1 MVPTIFLLGMALDYT
16 HAQHMKVDLD
26 AATDAAAVAAVTSVT
41 MQQSPQA
48 AQTAAQNVFNVT
60 ANTLVNNSNLAG
72 QPSLTVAVNCSNPN
86 ATTGYC
92 TYPACP
98 GTNAVYS
105 DPVNSNNQVVR
116 NVQVCYTGA
125 SNNAFPG
132 VLRQASWP
140 VAGQSATRNQS
151 APNINFYL
159 LLDDSPSMAIGA
171 TSSDINTLIANTQKQ
186 VDLSTGFKGCGFA
199 CHETNPAADN
209 LGNPGGSSQD
219 NYALARNLSL
229 TLRIDRVATA
239 VKSLMNT
246 AENISNT
253 NRNTYGVAIYTF
265 DYQLNSS
272 SPIFAPSGKPGV
284 VRTPLTPSSTTS
296 YTVATIQSA
305 ANSISVLQVYQNNW
319 LTSSNNNS
327 DADTSIAGALYSL
340 NKIMPNPGNG
350 TNVAN
355 DTPQEVIFLVTDGV
369 DDVNISTDP
378 YTSSCDESLS
388 GSSRCQQ
395 PLDPSI
401 CTTIK
406 NKKIRIAVLYTE
418 YDTRRSITPTAG
430 TITGSTPTTAR
441 PGTIETNLQ
450 SCASPGLYTKVP
462 TGRRHHVRTP
472 AAVPQGRVR
481 PPPDSVGKAVMTAT
495 HAAPITK
502 RRRWRAFL
510 ADRKG
515 ATAVEFALVA
525 TPFIGLL
532 VESSRPS
539 WFSFPSSSWRQ
550 R

>member
-1 MVPTIFLLGMALDYT
+1 MPKLRSAHRLTTFFFHVLSDWKSNALLVRFARSRDANIAVMFALMMVPTIFLLGMALDYT
-16 HAQHMKVDLD
+16 HAQHMKVDLNS
-26 AATDAAAVAAVTSVT
+26 ATDAAAVTAVTAVM

-48 AQTAAQNVFNVT
+48 AQTAAQNVFNAT
-60 ANTLVNNSNLAG
+60 ANALVNNNNLAG

-125 SNNAFPG
+125 SSNAFPA

-140 VAGQSATRNQS
+140 VSGVSATRNQS

-159 LLDDSPSMAIGA
+159 LLDASPSMAIGA
-171 TSSDINTLIANTQKQ
+171 FSSDINTLILNTQQQ
-186 VDLSTGFKGCGFA
+186 VDPTTGFKGCGFA
-199 CHETNPAADN
+199 CHEKNPGGEKHGPSN
-209 LGNPGGSSQD
+209 NLPGLGNPGGVD
-219 NYALARNLSL
+219 NYQLARNLGL
-229 TLRIDRVATA
+229 TLRIDLVTTA
-239 VKSLMNT
+239 VKSLMDT
-246 AENISNT
+246 AANISFT

-265 DYQLNSS
+265 DTALNNSPTTGSS
-272 SPIFAPSGKPGV
+272 SPVFAPSGKPGV
-284 VRTPLTPSSTTS
+284 VQTPLTPSSTTS
-296 YTVATIQSA
+296 YTVPTIKNA
-305 ANSISVLQVYQNNW
+305 ASTISVLEVYQNNY

-378 YTSSCDESLS
+378 YTTSCDKTLS

-395 PLDPSI
+395 PFDPAI

-418 YDTRRSITPTAG
+418 YDNSALNG
-430 TITGSTPTTAR
+430 TNGWYDTWVHPFNA
-441 PGTIETNLQ
+441 GTIETNLQ
-450 SCASPGLYTKVP
+450 SCASAPNLYKKVTKN
-462 TGRRHHVRTP
+462 
-472 AAVPQGRVR
+472 
-481 PPPDSVGKAVMTAT
+481 DD
-495 HAAPITK
+495 ITY
-502 RRRWRAFL
+502 ALQQLFL
-510 ADRKG
+510 
-515 ATAVEFALVA
+515 TVA
-525 TPFIGLL
+525 SDPRLT
-532 VESSRPS
+532 
-539 WFSFPSSSWRQ
+539 Q
-550 R
+550 